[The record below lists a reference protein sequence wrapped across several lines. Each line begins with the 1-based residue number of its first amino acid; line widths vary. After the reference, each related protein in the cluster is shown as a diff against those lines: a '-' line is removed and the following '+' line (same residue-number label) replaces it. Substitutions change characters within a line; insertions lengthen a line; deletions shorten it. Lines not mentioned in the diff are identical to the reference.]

1 MQGAARRRPPW
12 LTLVVAAALLPGC
25 RPAPQ
30 EGVGRV
36 RPPIP
41 APDPG
46 LVPVPR
52 PAAEDLEGAARDA
65 IGQREERLER
75 ALADPAAPKVDR
87 AAAYGELGKSYHAF
101 GLHRFAIPCYENAAR
116 LDPAAFAWPYLLAR
130 ANWYLGQAEAT
141 AKALERALALDPRS
155 LPALMLL
162 ADTHRKAERIAESRA
177 GYERVLEVSPGQAAA
192 LYGLGQLDVLTGDA
206 PAAIRHLEAALAAQ
220 PQASRIH
227 YQLALA
233 YRQVGN
239 AGKARWHMERR
250 GEGAPNPVP
259 DPLMEGLLDLNPQFV
274 ARRGVAA
281 LSAGAFGRAVE
292 LLRTAREGMP
302 EDADLR
308 IQLGVALAGSGDPEA
323 ALAEYREA
331 LRLRPNEPRALY
343 FSGQALSLLGRDQEA
358 LTAMRRAVQVHPAYA
373 EAQLGLA
380 QALRRVGR
388 HGEALSPLE
397 EAARLDPS
405 NLQARLERAQLL
417 ARLGRCRDA
426 VEAGEAGLRAYARD
440 PRLTVILARLLAA
453 CPDPAVRDPGRA
465 LVLARQ
471 AFAANGTFENAATV
485 ALVHATRGEWTEA
498 AAWQRRALALVPE
511 GRAPARAALGERLA
525 AYRERRMP
533 EVEW

>member
-1 MQGAARRRPPW
+1 
-12 LTLVVAAALLPGC
+12 
-25 RPAPQ
+25 
-30 EGVGRV
+30 
-36 RPPIP
+36 
-41 APDPG
+41 
-46 LVPVPR
+46 
-52 PAAEDLEGAARDA
+52 
-65 IGQREERLER
+65 
-75 ALADPAAPKVDR
+75 
-87 AAAYGELGKSYHAF
+87 
-101 GLHRFAIPCYENAAR
+101 
-116 LDPAAFAWPYLLAR
+116 
-130 ANWYLGQAEAT
+130 
-141 AKALERALALDPRS
+141 
-155 LPALMLL
+155 
-162 ADTHRKAERIAESRA
+162 
-177 GYERVLEVSPGQAAA
+177 
-192 LYGLGQLDVLTGDA
+192 
-206 PAAIRHLEAALAAQ
+206 
-220 PQASRIH
+220 
-227 YQLALA
+227 
-233 YRQVGN
+233 
-239 AGKARWHMERR
+239 
-250 GEGAPNPVP
+250 
-259 DPLMEGLLDLNPQFV
+259 
-274 ARRGVAA
+274 
-281 LSAGAFGRAVE
+281 
-292 LLRTAREGMP
+292 MP

-331 LRLRPNEPRALY
+331 LRLRPNEPRAFY

-388 HGEALSPLE
+388 HGEALPPLE

-533 EVEW
+533 DVEW